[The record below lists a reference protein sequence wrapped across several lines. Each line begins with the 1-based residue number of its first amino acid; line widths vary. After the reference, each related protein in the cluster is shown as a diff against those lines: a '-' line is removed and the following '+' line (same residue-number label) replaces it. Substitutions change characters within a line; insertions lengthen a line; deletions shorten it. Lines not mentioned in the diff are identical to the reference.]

1 MKPKIASIATNLKPF
16 NRLIK
21 RFLILSNM
29 SPPYDKSLMLLV
41 SSLMQPQR
49 ESTKNKIT
57 LAIPKVK
64 RVFIPR
70 TKSDQK
76 GVAYILF
83 TFISRVSYIVV
94 IYCLVTTKEL
104 ILLNIVCGVIKGY
117 YLAIRSITKV
127 EYLPALYFLYTFVLL
142 STFYIQPLTISLQ
155 E

>member
-76 GVAYILF
+76 GGCLYPLYLHQP
-83 TFISRVSYIVV
+83 YIVH
-94 IYCLVTTKEL
+94 
-104 ILLNIVCGVIKGY
+104 
-117 YLAIRSITKV
+117 RRH
-127 EYLPALYFLYTFVLL
+127 LL
-142 STFYIQPLTISLQ
+142 SGHH
-155 E
+155 